1 MRASELV
8 WLGGLLARQY
18 GGSEADALFET
29 WLWLLMPLL
38 VDRDYSPPNSSPSS
52 PNPSSPVGLRRNPS
66 FMVLD

>member
-1 MRASELV
+1 VRAGELV

-38 VDRDYSPPNSSPSS
+38 VDRDYSPPSSTS
-52 PNPSSPVGLRRNPS
+52 PPSPVGLRRNPS
-66 FMVLD
+66 FMLLD